1 MNRLVLPSTTVTSN
15 NAILKNRLLCVVLLF
30 LSVTFSWGQI
40 KIGENPQSLDVFS
53 VLELE
58 STSRALVITRVTTA
72 QMENMTPL
80 RGALVYNTETQCIHF
95 YDGITWINPCDQP
108 DEQTFSAEAIV
119 NANPTIVIT
128 EDPTTSNFNFEVG
141 KINGIESIVPSTV
154 NGDLHIQQRSITTNQ
169 LADDSVTLD
178 KLVNGTVPG
187 QLLRWNGT
195 NWELLDESALSVTEL
210 DGVIGNEVTNAAD
223 ATLIRTG
230 AGTEADPF
238 VLDVNTNG
246 ITTNELD
253 DLAVTNAKIN
263 ADAIT
268 TDKILDNDI
277 STDDLANNS
286 VTTLKMADD
295 AVTRDKINANVA
307 GTGLNQAADGSLE
320 IDVASINGDG
330 TLGSLAGTIAITGNP
345 INALF
350 EDVNIEVATDAIT
363 NVEMADDAVDTNEI
377 VDDAVTNNKLDN
389 NAVSTVKIQN
399 DAVTRDKIAAN
410 VAGTGLLQAAD
421 GSLQVDVGSVNGDG
435 TLGSPDATITFTGT
449 PVNALFENVGIDVAD
464 NSITNAKMVDDAVDT
479 DELVDD
485 AVTNAKMADDA
496 VDTNELVDDA
506 VTRDKI
512 AANVAGTGLNQAADG
527 SLEVDVTSV
536 NGDGTLSSLAGTI
549 TITGTPINALF
560 ENVNLEVADNAI
572 TNVKIDDDAVGT
584 NEIADDAI
592 TNAKLDDDSVNTDE
606 IVDDAVTQDKIAANV
621 AGTGLNQAADGSL
634 EVDVTA
640 FAGDGTLGSLAGTI
654 EITGTPANALF
665 ENVNV
670 EVADDAITN
679 IKIANDAVD
688 TDEIVNDAVT
698 NAKMDDDSV
707 NTDELVDDAVTPAKL
722 ANGTAVG
729 QLLRWDGTDWQLVLE
744 NTINDEV
751 ALSAIVAAT
760 PNNGSAGAYTIPDAA
775 ITTTSIIQLTVQE
788 NTPGNPIMIQLTNQA
803 VGTFSV
809 QVYEFFS
816 GVPAPTDAVWHYTV
830 INP

>member
-1 MNRLVLPSTTVTSN
+1 M
-15 NAILKNRLLCVVLLF
+15 KNRLLCVLF
-30 LSVTFSWGQI
+30 LSLSCVLSWGQI
-40 KIGENPQSLDVFS
+40 KIGENPQSLDIFS

-58 STSRALVITRVTTA
+58 STSRALVITRVNTA

-95 YDGITWINPCDQP
+95 YDGINWINPCDQP

-119 NANPTIVIT
+119 NANPTIIIT
-128 EDPTTSNFNFEVG
+128 EDPATSNFNFEVG

-178 KLVNGTVPG
+178 KLINGTVPG

-195 NWELLDESALSVTEL
+195 NWELLDESALSITEL

-230 AGTEADPF
+230 AGTDADPF

-246 ITTNELD
+246 IGTNELD

-263 ADAIT
+263 DDAIT
-268 TDKILDNDI
+268 TDKILDNDVT
-277 STDDLANNS
+277 SDDLANAS
-286 VTTLKMADD
+286 VTTVKIDDD
-295 AVTRDKINANVA
+295 AVTRDKIDANIA
-307 GTGLNQAADGSLE
+307 GTGLVQAADGSLE
-320 IDVASINGDG
+320 IDVAALNGDG
-330 TLGSLAGTIAITGNP
+330 TLGSLAGTIAITGTP

-377 VDDAVTNNKLDN
+377 RDDAVTNIKLAN
-389 NAVSTVKIQN
+389 NAVSTVKIQD
-399 DAVTRDKIAAN
+399 DAVTRDKIAPN
-410 VAGTGLLQAAD
+410 VAGTGLVQAAD

-435 TLGSPDATITFTGT
+435 TLSSPTGTIAFTGT
-449 PVNALFENVGIDVAD
+449 PINALFENVGVDVAD
-464 NSITNAKMVDDAVDT
+464 NSITNAKMTNDAIDT

-485 AVTNAKMADDA
+485 AVTQ
-496 VDTNELVDDA
+496 
-506 VTRDKI
+506 DKI

-527 SLEVDVTSV
+527 SLEVDVTGFT
-536 NGDGTLSSLAGTI
+536 GDGTLASLAGTI
-549 TITGTPINALF
+549 DIAGTPANALF
-560 ENVNLEVADNAI
+560 ENVNIEV
-572 TNVKIDDDAVGT
+572 
-584 NEIADDAI
+584 ADDAI
-592 TNAKLDDDSVNTDE
+592 TNIKMADDAVDTNEIVDDAVTNAKLDDDAVNTAE

-679 IKIANDAVD
+679 AKMDDDAVD
-688 TDEIVNDAVT
+688 TAEIVNNAIT
-698 NAKMDDDSV
+698 NAKMEDDSV

-722 ANGTAVG
+722 ANGTAAG
-729 QLLRWDGTDWQLVLE
+729 ELLEWNGTDWVLVQ
-744 NTINDEV
+744 NPI
-751 ALSAIVAAT
+751 ALSAIVPAT
-760 PNNGSAGAYTIPDAA
+760 PNNGSAGAYTIPNTA
-775 ITTTSIIQLTVQE
+775 ITATSIIQLTVQE
-788 NTPGNPIMIQLTNQA
+788 NTPGNPIMIQLTTQGA
-803 VGTFSV
+803 GTFSV
-809 QVYEFFS
+809 QVYEFLG
-816 GVPAPTDAVWHYTV
+816 GVPTPADAIWHYTV
-830 INP
+830 VNP

>member
-1 MNRLVLPSTTVTSN
+1 MNRLVLRSTTITSN
-15 NAILKNRLLCVVLLF
+15 NTTLKNRLLCVLF
-30 LSVTFSWGQI
+30 LCLVCPLTWAQI

-72 QMENMTPL
+72 QMESMTPL

-95 YDGITWINPCDQP
+95 YDGINWINPCDQP

-119 NANPTIVIT
+119 NANPTIIIT
-128 EDPTTSNFNFEVG
+128 EDPATSNFNFEVG

-230 AGTEADPF
+230 AGTDGDPF

-246 ITTNELD
+246 IGTNELD

-263 ADAIT
+263 DDAIT
-268 TDKILDNDI
+268 TDKILDNDVT
-277 STDDLANNS
+277 TDDLANAS
-286 VTTLKMADD
+286 VTTIKIDDD
-295 AVTRDKINANVA
+295 AVTRDKIDANIA

-320 IDVASINGDG
+320 IDVAALNGDG
-330 TLGSLAGTIAITGNP
+330 TLGSLAGTIAITGTP
-345 INALF
+345 VNALF

-377 VDDAVTNNKLDN
+377 VDDAVTNIKLAND
-389 NAVSTVKIQN
+389 AVSTVKIQD
-399 DAVTRDKIAAN
+399 DAVTRDKIAPN

-435 TLGSPDATITFTGT
+435 TLSSPAGTIAFTGT
-449 PVNALFENVGIDVAD
+449 PINALFENVGVDVAD
-464 NSITNAKMVDDAVDT
+464 NSITNAKMTNNAIDT

-485 AVTNAKMADDA
+485 AVTRDKIDGNIAGTGLNQAADGSLEVDVTGFAGDGTLASLAGTIDIAGTPANALFENVNIEVADDAITNIKMADNA
-496 VDTNELVDDA
+496 VDTNEIVNDAITNAKLDDDAVNTDEIVDDA

-512 AANVAGTGLNQAADG
+512 AANVAGTGLDQAADG
-527 SLEVDVTSV
+527 SLEVNVTEF
-536 NGDGTLSSLAGTI
+536 T
-549 TITGTPINALF
+549 
-560 ENVNLEVADNAI
+560 
-572 TNVKIDDDAVGT
+572 
-584 NEIADDAI
+584 
-592 TNAKLDDDSVNTDE
+592 
-606 IVDDAVTQDKIAANV
+606 
-621 AGTGLNQAADGSL
+621 
-634 EVDVTA
+634 
-640 FAGDGTLGSLAGTI
+640 GDGTLGSLAGTI
-654 EITGTPANALF
+654 AIGGTPTNALL
-665 ENVNV
+665 ENVNI
-670 EVADDAITN
+670 EVADNGITN
-679 IKIANDAVD
+679 IKMADDAVD
-688 TDEIVNDAVT
+688 TAEIVNDAIT

-722 ANGTAVG
+722 ANGTAAG
-729 QLLRWDGTDWQLVLE
+729 QLLEWNGTDWALVQ
-744 NTINDEV
+744 NTV

-760 PNNGSAGAYTIPDAA
+760 PNNGTTGAYTVTDPAVQA
-775 ITTTSIIQLTVQE
+775 TSIIQLTVQE
-788 NTPGNPIMIQLTNQA
+788 NAPGNPVLIQLTDQMA
-803 VGTFSV
+803 GEFSV
-809 QVYEFFS
+809 QIYEITGTGFNQI
-816 GVPAPTDAVWHYTV
+816 DAIWHYTV
-830 INP
+830 VNP

>member
-1 MNRLVLPSTTVTSN
+1 MNRLVLRSTTVTSN
-15 NAILKNRLLCVVLLF
+15 NTTLKNRLLCVLF
-30 LSVTFSWGQI
+30 LSLSCVLSWGQI
-40 KIGENPQSLDVFS
+40 KIGENPQSLDIFS

-58 STSRALVITRVTTA
+58 STSRALVITRVNTA

-95 YDGITWINPCDQP
+95 YDGINWINPCDQP

-119 NANPTIVIT
+119 NANPTIIIT
-128 EDPTTSNFNFEVG
+128 EDPATSNFNFEVG

-178 KLVNGTVPG
+178 KLINGTVPG

-195 NWELLDESALSVTEL
+195 NWELLDESALSITEL

-230 AGTEADPF
+230 AGTDADPF

-246 ITTNELD
+246 IGTNELD

-263 ADAIT
+263 DDAIT
-268 TDKILDNDI
+268 TDKILDNDVT
-277 STDDLANNS
+277 SDDLANAS
-286 VTTLKMADD
+286 VTTVKIDDD
-295 AVTRDKINANVA
+295 AVTRAKIDANIA
-307 GTGLNQAADGSLE
+307 GTGLVQAADGSLE
-320 IDVASINGDG
+320 IDVAALNGDG
-330 TLGSLAGTIAITGNP
+330 TLGSLAGTIAITGTP

-377 VDDAVTNNKLDN
+377 RDDAVTNIKLAN
-389 NAVSTVKIQN
+389 NAVSTVKIQD
-399 DAVTRDKIAAN
+399 DAVTRDKIAPN
-410 VAGTGLLQAAD
+410 VAGTGLVQAAD

-435 TLGSPDATITFTGT
+435 TLNSPTGTIAFTGT
-449 PVNALFENVGIDVAD
+449 PINALFENVGVDVAD
-464 NSITNAKMVDDAVDT
+464 NSITNAKMTNDAIDT

-485 AVTNAKMADDA
+485 AVTQ
-496 VDTNELVDDA
+496 
-506 VTRDKI
+506 DKI

-527 SLEVDVTSV
+527 SLEVDVTGFT
-536 NGDGTLSSLAGTI
+536 GDGTLASLAGTI
-549 TITGTPINALF
+549 DIAGTPANALF
-560 ENVNLEVADNAI
+560 ENVNIEV
-572 TNVKIDDDAVGT
+572 
-584 NEIADDAI
+584 ADDAI
-592 TNAKLDDDSVNTDE
+592 TNIKMADDAVDTNEIVDDAVTNAKLDDDAVNTAE

-679 IKIANDAVD
+679 AKMDDDAVD
-688 TDEIVNDAVT
+688 TAEIVNNAIT
-698 NAKMDDDSV
+698 NAKMEDDSV

-729 QLLRWDGTDWQLVLE
+729 QLLRWDGADWQLVLE

-751 ALSAIVAAT
+751 ALSAIVPAV
-760 PNNGSAGAYTIPDAA
+760 PNAGSAGAYTINNVA
-775 ITTTSIIQLTVQE
+775 ITATTIIQLTVQE
-788 NTPGNPIMIQLTNQA
+788 NTPGNPIMIQLINQA
-803 VGTFSV
+803 AGTFSV
-809 QVYEFFS
+809 QVYEFLG
-816 GVPAPTDAVWHYTV
+816 GVPTPADAVWHYTV

>member
-1 MNRLVLPSTTVTSN
+1 MNRLVLRSTTVTSN
-15 NAILKNRLLCVVLLF
+15 NTTLKNRLLCVLF
-30 LSVTFSWGQI
+30 LSLSCVLSWGQI
-40 KIGENPQSLDVFS
+40 KIGENPQSLDIFS

-58 STSRALVITRVTTA
+58 STSRALVITRVNTA

-95 YDGITWINPCDQP
+95 YDGINWINPCDQP

-119 NANPTIVIT
+119 NANPTIIIT
-128 EDPTTSNFNFEVG
+128 EDPATSNFNFEVG

-178 KLVNGTVPG
+178 KLINGTVPG

-195 NWELLDESALSVTEL
+195 NWELLDESALSITEL

-230 AGTEADPF
+230 AGTDADPF

-246 ITTNELD
+246 IGTNELD

-263 ADAIT
+263 DDAIT
-268 TDKILDNDI
+268 TDKILDNDVT
-277 STDDLANNS
+277 SDDLANAS
-286 VTTLKMADD
+286 VTTVKIDDD
-295 AVTRDKINANVA
+295 AVTRDKIDANIA
-307 GTGLNQAADGSLE
+307 GTGLVQAADGSLE
-320 IDVASINGDG
+320 IDVAALNGDG
-330 TLGSLAGTIAITGNP
+330 TLGSLAGTIAITGTP

-377 VDDAVTNNKLDN
+377 RDDAVTNIKLAN
-389 NAVSTVKIQN
+389 NAVSTVKIQD
-399 DAVTRDKIAAN
+399 DAVTRDKIAPN
-410 VAGTGLLQAAD
+410 VAGTGLVQAAD

-435 TLGSPDATITFTGT
+435 TLSSPTGTIAFTGT
-449 PVNALFENVGIDVAD
+449 PINALFENVGVDVAD
-464 NSITNAKMVDDAVDT
+464 NSITNAKMTNDAIDT

-485 AVTNAKMADDA
+485 AVTQ
-496 VDTNELVDDA
+496 
-506 VTRDKI
+506 DKI

-527 SLEVDVTSV
+527 SLEVDVTGFA
-536 NGDGTLSSLAGTI
+536 GDGTLASLAGTI
-549 TITGTPINALF
+549 DIAGTPANALF
-560 ENVNLEVADNAI
+560 ENVNIEV
-572 TNVKIDDDAVGT
+572 
-584 NEIADDAI
+584 ADDAI
-592 TNAKLDDDSVNTDE
+592 TNIKMADDAVDTNEIVDDAVTNAKLDDDAVNTAE

-654 EITGTPANALF
+654 EISGTPANALF

-679 IKIANDAVD
+679 
-688 TDEIVNDAVT
+688 
-698 NAKMDDDSV
+698 AKMDDDAV

-729 QLLRWDGTDWQLVLE
+729 QLLRWDGADWQLVLE

-751 ALSAIVAAT
+751 PLSAIVPAI
-760 PNNGSAGAYTIPDAA
+760 PNAGSAGAYTINNVA
-775 ITTTSIIQLTVQE
+775 ITATTIIQLTVQE
-788 NTPGNPIMIQLTNQA
+788 NTPGNPIMIQLINQGA
-803 VGTFSV
+803 GTFSV
-809 QVYEFFS
+809 QVYEFLG
-816 GVPAPTDAVWHYTV
+816 GVPTPADAVWHYTV

>member
-1 MNRLVLPSTTVTSN
+1 M
-15 NAILKNRLLCVVLLF
+15 KNRLLCVLF
-30 LSVTFSWGQI
+30 LCLSCVLSWGQI

-58 STSRALVITRVTTA
+58 STNRALVITRVNTA

-95 YDGITWINPCDQP
+95 YDGINWINPCDQP

-119 NANPTIVIT
+119 NANPTIIIT
-128 EDPTTSNFNFEVG
+128 EDPATSNFNFEVG

-230 AGTEADPF
+230 AGTDADPF

-246 ITTNELD
+246 IDTNELA

-263 ADAIT
+263 DDAIT

-277 STDDLANNS
+277 GTDDLANTS
-286 VTTLKMADD
+286 ITTLKIADD
-295 AVTRDKINANVA
+295 AVTRDQIDANVA

-320 IDVASINGDG
+320 IDVAAINGDG
-330 TLGSLAGTIAITGNP
+330 TLGSLAGTIAITGTP
-345 INALF
+345 VNALF

-377 VDDAVTNNKLDN
+377 RDDAVTNIKLGN
-389 NAVSTVKIQN
+389 NAVSTVKIQD
-399 DAVTRDKIAAN
+399 DAITRDKIAPN
-410 VAGTGLLQAAD
+410 VAGTGLVQAAD
-421 GSLQVDVGSVNGDG
+421 GSLQVDVGALNGDG
-435 TLGSPDATITFTGT
+435 TLSSPTGTIAFTGT
-449 PVNALFENVGIDVAD
+449 PVNALFENVGVDVAD
-464 NSITNAKMVDDAVDT
+464 NSITNAKMTNDAINT

-485 AVTNAKMADDA
+485 AVTPAKLANGTATGQILQWDGTNWQLVDDSTLTITEQDAIVGNEVEDATDATLTRAGSGTAADPYTLDVSVGGIDTNELANDAITNIKMADDA
-496 VDTNELVDDA
+496 VDTNEIV
-506 VTRDKI
+506 
-512 AANVAGTGLNQAADG
+512 
-527 SLEVDVTSV
+527 
-536 NGDGTLSSLAGTI
+536 
-549 TITGTPINALF
+549 
-560 ENVNLEVADNAI
+560 DNA
-572 TNVKIDDDAVGT
+572 V
-584 NEIADDAI
+584 

-606 IVDDAVTQDKIAANV
+606 LVDDAVTPDKLANGTAAGQLLQWDGADWQLVDDSALTITEQDAIVGNEVEDATDATLTRAGSGTDADPYTLDVSVGGIDTDELANDAVTNIKIADDAVNTNEIVDDAVT
-621 AGTGLNQAADGSL
+621 
-634 EVDVTA
+634 
-640 FAGDGTLGSLAGTI
+640 
-654 EITGTPANALF
+654 NAKLD
-665 ENVNV
+665 
-670 EVADDAITN
+670 DDA
-679 IKIANDAVD
+679 
-688 TDEIVNDAVT
+688 
-698 NAKMDDDSV
+698 V

-729 QLLRWDGTDWQLVLE
+729 QLLRWDGADWQLVLE
-744 NTINDEV
+744 STINDEV
-751 ALSAIVAAT
+751 ALSAIVPAV
-760 PNNGSAGAYTIPDAA
+760 PNAGSSGFYTINNVA
-775 ITTTSIIQLTVQE
+775 ITATTIIQLTVQE

-803 VGTFSV
+803 AGTFSV
-809 QVYEFFS
+809 QVYEFLV
-816 GVPAPTDAVWHYTV
+816 GVPTPADALWHYTV
-830 INP
+830 VNP

>member
-1 MNRLVLPSTTVTSN
+1 M
-15 NAILKNRLLCVVLLF
+15 KNRLLCVLF
-30 LSVTFSWGQI
+30 LCLSCVLSWGQI

-58 STSRALVITRVTTA
+58 STNRALVITRVNTA

-95 YDGITWINPCDQP
+95 YDGINWINPCDQP

-119 NANPTIVIT
+119 NANPTIIIT
-128 EDPTTSNFNFEVG
+128 EDPATSNFNFEVG

-230 AGTEADPF
+230 AGTDADPF

-246 ITTNELD
+246 IDTNELA

-263 ADAIT
+263 DDAIT
-268 TDKILDNDI
+268 TDKILDNDVG
-277 STDDLANNS
+277 TDDLANNS
-286 VTTLKMADD
+286 VTTLKIADD
-295 AVTRDKINANVA
+295 AVTRDQIDGNIA

-320 IDVASINGDG
+320 IDVAALNGDG
-330 TLGSLAGTIAITGNP
+330 TLGSLAGTIAITGTP
-345 INALF
+345 VNALF

-377 VDDAVTNNKLDN
+377 RDDAVTNIKLAN
-389 NAVSTVKIQN
+389 NAVSTVKIQD
-399 DAVTRDKIAAN
+399 DAVTRDKIAPN

-435 TLGSPDATITFTGT
+435 TLSSPTGTIAFTGT
-449 PVNALFENVGIDVAD
+449 PINALFENVGVDVAD
-464 NSITNAKMVDDAVDT
+464 NSITNAKMTNDAIDT
-479 DELVDD
+479 DELVND
-485 AVTNAKMADDA
+485 AVTRDKIDANIAGTGLNQAADGSLEVDVTGFAGDGTLASLAGTIDIAGTPANALFENVNIEVADDAITNIKMADDA
-496 VDTNELVDDA
+496 VDTNEIVDDAVTNAKLEDDAVNTAEIVDDA

-527 SLEVDVTSV
+527 SLEVNVTEF
-536 NGDGTLSSLAGTI
+536 T
-549 TITGTPINALF
+549 
-560 ENVNLEVADNAI
+560 
-572 TNVKIDDDAVGT
+572 
-584 NEIADDAI
+584 
-592 TNAKLDDDSVNTDE
+592 
-606 IVDDAVTQDKIAANV
+606 
-621 AGTGLNQAADGSL
+621 
-634 EVDVTA
+634 
-640 FAGDGTLGSLAGTI
+640 GDGTLGSLAGTI
-654 EITGTPANALF
+654 AIAGTPTNALL
-665 ENVNV
+665 ENVNI
-670 EVADDAITN
+670 EVADNGITN
-679 IKIANDAVD
+679 IKMADDAVD
-688 TDEIVNDAVT
+688 TNEIVDDAVT
-698 NAKMDDDSV
+698 NAKLDDDAV

-729 QLLRWDGTDWQLVLE
+729 QLLRWDGADWQLVLE
-744 NTINDEV
+744 STINDEV
-751 ALSAIVAAT
+751 ALSAIVPAV
-760 PNNGSAGAYTIPDAA
+760 PNAGSAGFYTINNVA
-775 ITTTSIIQLTVQE
+775 ITATTIIQLTVQE

-803 VGTFSV
+803 AGTFSV
-809 QVYEFFS
+809 QVYEFLA
-816 GVPAPTDAVWHYTV
+816 GVATPADALWHYTV
-830 INP
+830 VNP

>member
-1 MNRLVLPSTTVTSN
+1 M
-15 NAILKNRLLCVVLLF
+15 KNRLLCVLF
-30 LSVTFSWGQI
+30 LCLVCPLTWAQI

-72 QMENMTPL
+72 QMESMTPL

-95 YDGITWINPCDQP
+95 YDGINWINPCDQP

-119 NANPTIVIT
+119 NANPTIIIT
-128 EDPTTSNFNFEVG
+128 EDPATSNFNFEVG

-230 AGTEADPF
+230 AGTDGDPF

-246 ITTNELD
+246 IGTNELD

-263 ADAIT
+263 DDAIT
-268 TDKILDNDI
+268 TDKILDNDVT
-277 STDDLANNS
+277 TDDLANAS
-286 VTTLKMADD
+286 VTTIKIDDD
-295 AVTRDKINANVA
+295 AVTRDKIDANIA

-320 IDVASINGDG
+320 IDVAALNGDG
-330 TLGSLAGTIAITGNP
+330 TLGSLAGTIAITGTP
-345 INALF
+345 VNALF

-377 VDDAVTNNKLDN
+377 VDDAVTNIKLAND
-389 NAVSTVKIQN
+389 AVSTVKIQD
-399 DAVTRDKIAAN
+399 DAVTRDKIAPN

-435 TLGSPDATITFTGT
+435 TLSSPAGTIAFTGT
-449 PVNALFENVGIDVAD
+449 PINALFENVGVDVAD
-464 NSITNAKMVDDAVDT
+464 NSITNAKMTNNAIDT

-485 AVTNAKMADDA
+485 AVTRDKIDGNIAGTGLNQAADGSLEVDVTGFAGDGTLASLAGTIDIAGTPANALFENVNIEVADDAITNIKMADNA
-496 VDTNELVDDA
+496 VDTNEIVNDAITNAKLDDDAVNTDEIVDDA

-512 AANVAGTGLNQAADG
+512 AANVAGTGLDQAADG
-527 SLEVDVTSV
+527 SLEVNVTEF
-536 NGDGTLSSLAGTI
+536 T
-549 TITGTPINALF
+549 
-560 ENVNLEVADNAI
+560 
-572 TNVKIDDDAVGT
+572 
-584 NEIADDAI
+584 
-592 TNAKLDDDSVNTDE
+592 
-606 IVDDAVTQDKIAANV
+606 
-621 AGTGLNQAADGSL
+621 
-634 EVDVTA
+634 
-640 FAGDGTLGSLAGTI
+640 GDGTLGSLAGTI
-654 EITGTPANALF
+654 AIGGTPTNALL
-665 ENVNV
+665 ENVNI
-670 EVADDAITN
+670 EVADNGITN
-679 IKIANDAVD
+679 IKMADDAVD
-688 TDEIVNDAVT
+688 TAEIVNDAIT

-722 ANGTAVG
+722 ANGTAAG
-729 QLLRWDGTDWQLVLE
+729 QLLEWNGTDWALVQ
-744 NTINDEV
+744 NTV

-760 PNNGSAGAYTIPDAA
+760 PNNGTTGAYTVTDPAVQA
-775 ITTTSIIQLTVQE
+775 TSIIQLTVQE
-788 NTPGNPIMIQLTNQA
+788 NAPGNPVLIQLTDQMA
-803 VGTFSV
+803 GEFSV
-809 QVYEFFS
+809 QIYEITGTGFNQI
-816 GVPAPTDAVWHYTV
+816 DAIWHYTV
-830 INP
+830 VNP

>member
-1 MNRLVLPSTTVTSN
+1 MNRLVLRSTTVTSN
-15 NAILKNRLLCVVLLF
+15 NTTLKNRLLCVLF
-30 LSVTFSWGQI
+30 LSLSCVLSWGQI
-40 KIGENPQSLDVFS
+40 KIGENPQSLDIFS

-58 STSRALVITRVTTA
+58 STSRALVITRVNTA

-95 YDGITWINPCDQP
+95 YDGINWINPCDQP

-119 NANPTIVIT
+119 NANPTIIIT
-128 EDPTTSNFNFEVG
+128 EDPATSNFNFEVG

-178 KLVNGTVPG
+178 KLINGTVPG

-195 NWELLDESALSVTEL
+195 NWELLDESALSITEL

-230 AGTEADPF
+230 AGTDADPF

-246 ITTNELD
+246 IGTNELD

-263 ADAIT
+263 DDAIT
-268 TDKILDNDI
+268 TDKILDNDVT
-277 STDDLANNS
+277 SDDLANAS
-286 VTTLKMADD
+286 VTTVKIDDD
-295 AVTRDKINANVA
+295 AVTRDKIDANIA
-307 GTGLNQAADGSLE
+307 GTGLVQAADGSLE
-320 IDVASINGDG
+320 IDVAALNGDG
-330 TLGSLAGTIAITGNP
+330 TLGSLAGTIAITGTP

-377 VDDAVTNNKLDN
+377 RDDAVTNIKLAN
-389 NAVSTVKIQN
+389 NAVSTVKIQD
-399 DAVTRDKIAAN
+399 DAVTRDKIAPN
-410 VAGTGLLQAAD
+410 VAGTGLVQAAD

-435 TLGSPDATITFTGT
+435 TLSSPTGTIAFTGT
-449 PVNALFENVGIDVAD
+449 PINALFENVGVDVAD
-464 NSITNAKMVDDAVDT
+464 NSITNAKMTNDAIDT

-485 AVTNAKMADDA
+485 AVTQ
-496 VDTNELVDDA
+496 
-506 VTRDKI
+506 DKI

-527 SLEVDVTSV
+527 SLEVDVTGFT
-536 NGDGTLSSLAGTI
+536 GDGTLASLAGTI
-549 TITGTPINALF
+549 DIAGTPANALF
-560 ENVNLEVADNAI
+560 ENVNIEV
-572 TNVKIDDDAVGT
+572 
-584 NEIADDAI
+584 ADDAI
-592 TNAKLDDDSVNTDE
+592 TNIKMADDAVDTNEIVDDAVTNAKLDDDAVNTAE

-679 IKIANDAVD
+679 AKMDDDAVD
-688 TDEIVNDAVT
+688 TAEIVNNAIT
-698 NAKMDDDSV
+698 NAKMEDDSV

-722 ANGTAVG
+722 ANGTAAG
-729 QLLRWDGTDWQLVLE
+729 ELLEWNGTDWVLVQ
-744 NTINDEV
+744 NPI
-751 ALSAIVAAT
+751 ALSAIVPAT
-760 PNNGSAGAYTIPDAA
+760 PNNGSAGAYTIPNTA
-775 ITTTSIIQLTVQE
+775 ITATSIIQLTVQE
-788 NTPGNPIMIQLTNQA
+788 NTPGNPIMIQLTTQGA
-803 VGTFSV
+803 GTFSV
-809 QVYEFFS
+809 QVYEFLG
-816 GVPAPTDAVWHYTV
+816 GVPTPADAIWHYTV
-830 INP
+830 VNP